1 MLTSCYELTELPD
14 TFFITQILKECL
26 ASLGL
31 VRGVPE
37 GEFHALV
44 STLRDR
50 AEKAARGFVS
60 VEVGRDGSGGVVV
73 FIVASHRHSKSSSF
87 DAVSQKYWWC

>member
-1 MLTSCYELTELPD
+1 MILTSCPRSTYKLVADELTDLVV
-14 TFFITQILKECL
+14 TFCATQILRECL

-60 VEVGRDGSGGVVV
+60 VEVGE
-73 FIVASHRHSKSSSF
+73 AS
-87 DAVSQKYWWC
+87 AG